1 MTQSRPNG
9 RSSAAGKSAPPTSRR
24 SARQQR
30 LANREANRALSRAGT
45 SGFSGGG
52 LGTLMLWT
60 AIAIVVGIVVIGGAY
75 VLTNKPA
82 GGTAYGSPIP
92 ARVVTSTD
100 VPSSGQ
106 TLGYTDAKLTV
117 DVYSDFQCPNCLA
130 FALET
135 EPTLVD
141 KYVKTHKI
149 KIVYRDFLVI
159 DGNTG
164 GHESLDAANAARCA
178 ADQGKFWAYHDVL
191 YANQHRENSGAF
203 TKDRLKTMGG
213 LIGLD
218 MSTFGTCVDNGQHN
232 SEIQTAQSSVPNDA
246 QGTPSV
252 YVAGKLVAQFDEASI
267 SAAIEAI
274 LNPASPSPSAAA
286 TPSASAAPTATVAPT
301 ASPS

>member
-1 MTQSRPNG
+1 MSQSRPNG
-9 RSSAAGKSAPPTSRR
+9 RPSAPGKSVPPTSRR

-45 SGFSGGG
+45 SGSSGGG

-60 AIAIVVGIVVIGGAY
+60 AIAIVIGVVVIGGAY
-75 VLTNKPA
+75 MLTSKSSN
-82 GGTAYGSPIP
+82 GSSYGSPIP

-100 VPSSGQ
+100 VPTSGQ

-178 ADQGKFWAYHDVL
+178 ADQGKFWLYHDVL
-191 YANQHRENSGAF
+191 YANQHREGSGAF

-232 SEIQTAQSSVPNDA
+232 AEIQTAQTSVPTDA
-246 QGTPSV
+246 QGTPAV
-252 YVAGKLVAQFDEASI
+252 YVVGKLVANFDTATI
-267 SAAIEAI
+267 SAAIDAA
-274 LNPASPSPSAAA
+274 LNPASPSPSVAA
-286 TPSASAAPTATVAPT
+286 TPSASAAATGAPT